1 MVAKKN
7 SRPVITY
14 QAYVQDY
21 GWLAKVAE
29 GALSGTTGQA
39 KQLEAFQISLAGSG
53 TLGGITYRSDVG
65 GVGWKDWT
73 TNGST
78 SGTIGESK
86 KIKAIEI
93 KLTGTFADYY
103 DVYYRVH
110 AQNRGWMGWAK
121 NGESAGTE
129 GMGLRLE
136 GIQIMVVPKDSAAP
150 GSTAFPFMSSL
161 N

>member
-1 MVAKKN
+1 MGWQSSKKN
-7 SRPVITY
+7 GEISGTVGQGLRLEGIKILVDNSETDVVIQY
-14 QAYVQDY
+14 QTHIQNV
-21 GWLAKVAE
+21 GWQAMVSN
-29 GALSGTTGQA
+29 GTLSGTTGLGLRLEGIKIELDGVEWA
-39 KQLEAFQISLAGSG
+39 K
-53 TLGGITYRSDVG
+53 
-65 GVGWKDWT
+65 
-73 TNGST
+73 
-78 SGTIGESK
+78 
-86 KIKAIEI
+86 
-93 KLTGTFADYY
+93 Y